1 MKQLIKKILKEENLK
16 SELSGI
22 IKFIESMYNPSKI
35 KIDAKDVF
43 GNEETYVSL
52 YFDKISDDYISN
64 PQSGYKQRLKERNLN
79 LEIRNDV
86 YKYFGVMT
94 SGLDLNGYSPYRYNG
109 LTIDVHL
116 IN

>member
-1 MKQLIKKILKEENLK
+1 MKT
-16 SELSGI
+16 ELSGI
-22 IKFIESMYNPSKI
+22 IKFIKSMYNPAKV
-35 KIDAKDVF
+35 KIDAADVF

-52 YFDKISDDYISN
+52 YFDEISDDYISN
-64 PQSGYKQRLKERNLN
+64 PQSNNIKRLKEKNLS

-94 SGLDLNGYSPYRYNG
+94 SGLDLDGYSPYRYMG

-116 IN
+116 RN